1 MFNVL
6 NDNNEIR
13 INELFTQ
20 MTKENPAKGT
30 VNQKIADLYKLG
42 LDSVR
47 LNQEAP
53 LPSGPNWKRSC
64 LWTTRNNSLRSC
76 P

>member
-30 VNQKIADLYKLG
+30 VNQKIADLYKLA
-42 LDSVR
+42 S
-47 LNQEAP
+47 
-53 LPSGPNWKRSC
+53 
-64 LWTTRNNSLRSC
+64 TRYA
-76 P
+76 